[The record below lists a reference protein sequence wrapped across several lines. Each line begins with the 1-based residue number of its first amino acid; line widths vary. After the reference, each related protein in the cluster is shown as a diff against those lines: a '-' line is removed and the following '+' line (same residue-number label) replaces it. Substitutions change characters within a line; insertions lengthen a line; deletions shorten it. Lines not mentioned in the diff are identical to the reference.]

1 VTPLEPA
8 THQMVDSPHSCR
20 VEDGMAPTT
29 AFSRF
34 PHVHRADVEGKQRV
48 DLPRSPC
55 RRAMT
60 AICAFPP
67 SRRRTSRSAIA
78 QRRQRFSVCLTGVRS
93 LTEASR
99 IPQT

>member
-55 RRAMT
+55 RRAIT
-60 AICAFPP
+60 AICAFLP
-67 SRRRTSRSAIA
+67 SRGGHPVAPSRSGV
-78 QRRQRFSVCLTGVRS
+78 SVFPF
-93 LTEASR
+93 A
-99 IPQT
+99 